1 MFSVIVL
8 HLNFG
13 AGSSLICQ
21 ESLAMSAKDPVSDS
35 PGLGLPA
42 HTTTPD
48 LCVSAEDQAHPHSC
62 AAACHQLRCLPFLV
76 TMLRKYIHVCIWV
89 TCFGLF
95 GYCMTGPDLLTWPRL
110 VLLLQFSRL
119 RLSVAGFTCSTHSC
133 MPNLLY
139 VIFCLFV
146 FGKNTA

>member
-1 MFSVIVL
+1 MPKL
-8 HLNFG
+8 
-13 AGSSLICQ
+13 
-21 ESLAMSAKDPVSDS
+21 LAVSPRDPVSDS

-48 LCVSAEDQAHPHSC
+48 LCMITEDQAHPHSC
-62 AAACHQLRCLPFLV
+62 AAACHQLRCLPLLV
-76 TMLRKYIHVCIWV
+76 TMLRKYIHVYIRV

-119 RLSVAGFTCSTHSC
+119 RLSAAGFTCSTRSC

-139 VIFCLFV
+139 VIFFV
-146 FGKNTA
+146 FLERTLPEVTILVDHTLYVMKQL